1 MKEQCIKCD
10 KVKGEC
16 KCERP
21 EFEFFTERDDVKEV
35 EKSVEIR
42 GNDYLVKKEG
52 EEYSIKILDH
62 PVANLRPL
70 TLLDNGVRMILVYL
84 PTKVVKLKGVL
95 DPQFKNSAFFAI
107 YKPETKKKLL
117 LPIDDSFLKENFAI
131 DVLSEWPDNRW
142 PYQDLQKWKKE
153 TKLVDPKELYQLHDQ
168 TLSTYL
174 DFESAPDYTYFN
186 LWNIGTYFYELFD
199 AYPYNDFTGT
209 KRAGKSKSLELQKHV
224 CFNSLMTAD
233 ISGSATFRVIQ
244 GIGATVLLD
253 ETEQFK
259 NQKNEQAQQVRTL
272 LMQGF
277 LRDQHAVRSE
287 GKAKGGFIPVLF
299 NLFSPKSLAHI
310 NSFDEVLEERCIP
323 QIMRRSKNKEML
335 RTWVDKKNPAFK
347 KIRSFCYRLFLDYA
361 DEINGLQVE
370 ARKLLNV
377 NGRELLIWTPIITLA
392 LFFEKYGVKGLVANI
407 QKKATTSS
415 ADRQIMDE
423 QQSYELR
430 IVQFLD
436 DVMVEFKP
444 NETQDSSYSNPL
456 GWITISDIYHRL
468 STPEYSTKYEI
479 NPEYFSR
486 NKLTQTLRRLGL
498 KSDKKVGGISWLVT
512 RIEVNDV
519 KERMGMK
526 EATQTTL
533 PLTSVTSKSS
543 ESSVL
548 GVDATNKT
556 EVNEVIEGDEVK
568 VSHSITTLK
577 TEGNEQTEVPENNQ
591 TSKSSESSVDDS
603 GDYLITPKDDDED

>member
-1 MKEQCIKCD
+1 MIEQCIKCD

-21 EFEFFTERDDVKEV
+21 EYEFFTENKDVKQV
-35 EKSVEIR
+35 EKEAELS
-42 GNDYLVKKEG
+42 GSDYLVKREG

-62 PVANLRPL
+62 PIANLRPL

-84 PTKVVKLKGVL
+84 PTKVNKIKGVV

-107 YKPETKKKLL
+107 FKPQTKKKLL

-131 DVLSEWPDNRW
+131 DVIPEWPDSRW
-142 PYQDLQKWKKE
+142 SYDDLMKWKKE
-153 TKLVDPKELYQLHDQ
+153 LKLMDPKELYQLHDQ

-186 LWNIGTYFYELFD
+186 LWNIGTYFYEIFD

-209 KRAGKSKSLELQKHV
+209 KRAGKSKALELQKHV

-287 GKAKGGFIPVLF
+287 GKVKGGFVPVLF

-310 NSFDEVLEERCIP
+310 NSFDEVLEERCIQ

-335 RTWVDKKNPAFK
+335 RTWVDKKNPSFR
-347 KIRSFCYRLFLDYA
+347 KIRSLCYRLFLDYA
-361 DEINGLQVE
+361 DEINGLQIE

-407 QKKATTSS
+407 QKKSTTSS

-430 IVQFLD
+430 VVQFLD

-444 NETQDSSYSNPL
+444 NEEKDSSFSNPS
-456 GWITISDIYHRL
+456 GWITISDLYHRL
-468 STPEYSTKYEI
+468 STPEYSAKYEI

-498 KSDKKVGGISWLVT
+498 KSEKKEGGISWLIT
-512 RIEVNDV
+512 RIVVNDV
-519 KERMGMK
+519 KERMGMS
-526 EATQTTL
+526 EATQTIL
-533 PLTSVTSKSS
+533 PFTSVTSESS
-543 ESSVL
+543 EASVL
-548 GVDATNKT
+548 GVGVTNKT
-556 EVNEVIEGDEVK
+556 EV
-568 VSHSITTLK
+568 T
-577 TEGNEQTEVPENNQ
+577 EQTEVPKNNR
-591 TSKSSESSVDDS
+591 TSESSEASVDDS